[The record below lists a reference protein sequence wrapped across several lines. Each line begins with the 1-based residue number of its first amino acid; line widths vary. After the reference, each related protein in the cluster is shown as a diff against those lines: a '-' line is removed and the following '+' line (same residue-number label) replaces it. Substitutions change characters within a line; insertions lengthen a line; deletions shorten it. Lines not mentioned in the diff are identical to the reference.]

1 MIDEIENS
9 ESPASD
15 DDAPAEA
22 PKVQVATRA
31 AVAEE
36 TRSKQPVPWNVVLLD
51 DDHHTYEYV
60 MAMMMKLFAM
70 DEVQAFKVA
79 CTVDKEKRA
88 VCLTTHKERAEF
100 KRDQILAF
108 GRDPMMASSV
118 GSMSSII
125 EPAEFDG
132 DDSRDD
138 PNQGGSERGSP

>member
-1 MIDEIENS
+1 MSDEHQT
-9 ESPASD
+9 D
-15 DDAPAEA
+15 DHDTPVEA
-22 PKVQVATRA
+22 PKVKVHTQA
-31 AVAEE
+31 AVAEQ

-70 DEVQAFKVA
+70 DEVQAYKVA
-79 CTVDKEKRA
+79 CTVDKDKRA

-132 DDSRDD
+132 DGQDARDD
-138 PNQGGSERGSP
+138 GAERGGSERGGS

>member
-1 MIDEIENS
+1 MSDEPDMHS
-9 ESPASD
+9 ASGSD
-15 DDAPAEA
+15 QDAPVET
-22 PKVQVATRA
+22 PRVKVESRT

-36 TRSKQPVPWNVVLLD
+36 TRNKQPVPWNVVLLD

-60 MAMMMKLFAM
+60 MQMMMQLFAM

-132 DDSRDD
+132 DDEK
-138 PNQGGSERGSP
+138 GSSDRGTP

>member
-1 MIDEIENS
+1 MSDEH
-9 ESPASD
+9 
-15 DDAPAEA
+15 DAPA
-22 PKVQVATRA
+22 PPPPSTQTQTRT

-60 MAMMMKLFAM
+60 MAMMMQLFAM
-70 DEVQAFKVA
+70 DEVQAYKIA
-79 CTVDKEKRA
+79 CTVDKDKRA

-108 GRDPMMASSV
+108 GRDPMMSSSV

-132 DDSRDD
+132 DDNKDGLDR
-138 PNQGGSERGSP
+138 GGA